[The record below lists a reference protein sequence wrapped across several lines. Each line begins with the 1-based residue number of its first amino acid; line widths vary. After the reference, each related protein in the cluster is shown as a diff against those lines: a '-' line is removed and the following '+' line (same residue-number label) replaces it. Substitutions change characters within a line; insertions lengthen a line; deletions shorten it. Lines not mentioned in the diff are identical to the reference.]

1 MGNMHFIPSEVEIT
15 GIYFPPML
23 LAGILG
29 TIVMLFTVYLIR
41 RYRLS
46 RYFIFPQ
53 LALGAIWAIYTV
65 VFSIWV
71 IPA

>member
-1 MGNMHFIPSEVEIT
+1 MVNMHFIPSEVEIT
-15 GIYFPPML
+15 GVYYPPML

-29 TIVMLFTVYLIR
+29 AIMMWLTARLIW
-41 RYRLS
+41 RYRLF
-46 RYFIFPQ
+46 RHFVLPEVV
-53 LALGAIWAIYTV
+53 LGALWAIYTV